1 MSGPDPQIY
10 TAQYMP
16 YLSYLFNGTG
26 HGSDRYRILVR
37 GKLEVAGNEGHE
49 QAGKANR
56 AVVPL

>member
-1 MSGPDPQIY
+1 M
-10 TAQYMP
+10 
-16 YLSYLFNGTG
+16 SYLFNGTG